1 MRAGGTAGFMESAE
15 VAWTCACGIKVK
27 AGLDMTRPNVTVQ
40 CPNPSCNAKHILPGQ
55 ITRLLVETALGV
67 WRSVDVNSLIYPP
80 EKSA

>member
-1 MRAGGTAGFMESAE
+1 MESAE

-27 AGLDMTRPNVTVQ
+27 AGLDMTRPNTTVQ

-55 ITRLLVETALGV
+55 ITRLLVETELGV

>member
-1 MRAGGTAGFMESAE
+1 MESAE

-40 CPNPSCNAKHILPGQ
+40 CPNSSCDAKHILPGQ
-55 ITRLLVETALGV
+55 ITRLSVETELGV